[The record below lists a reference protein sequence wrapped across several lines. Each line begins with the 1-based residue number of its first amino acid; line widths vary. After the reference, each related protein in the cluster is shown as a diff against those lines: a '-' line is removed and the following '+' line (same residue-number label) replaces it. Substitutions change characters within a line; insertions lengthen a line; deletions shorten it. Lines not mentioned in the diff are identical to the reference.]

1 MGQHGYSTSVR
12 SQYPNSVSKNE
23 LSLYEELNYC
33 LDVREFHLLIW
44 ILFFWALV
52 WNENVCL
59 DFTLSCE
66 ESSMFVAWVC
76 EILHHFFLFY
86 VFLKIVT
93 CVFFFS
99 QVFMFTVL
107 SFLILN
113 KLNFEY
119 FYEYFS
125 EYKYKNL
132 FTDLW
137 QYYTVNNI
145 WII

>member
-33 LDVREFHLLIW
+33 LDVCEFHLLNGFYFFKHLFEMKMCVW
-44 ILFFWALV
+44 ILLWVVKKVQCLLHEFVKFYITFFS
-52 WNENVCL
+52 
-59 DFTLSCE
+59 F
-66 ESSMFVAWVC
+66 M
-76 EILHHFFLFY
+76 FFLRLWH
-86 VFLKIVT
+86 VW
-93 CVFFFS
+93 
-99 QVFMFTVL
+99 VFMFTVL

-125 EYKYKNL
+125 ESKYKNL

-137 QYYTVNNI
+137 QY
-145 WII
+145 